1 MAYHFDDR
9 RDHTIFYV
17 GEDAEHH
24 HVVQENHG
32 RVGGTF
38 ASRAEA
44 VCFAQQAA
52 QAVPGALVLIA
63 PTLAGRHAG

>member
-1 MAYHFDDR
+1 MPYHDDR
-9 RDHTIFYV
+9 LDHTIFYV

-32 RVGGTF
+32 RIGGTF

-44 VCFAQQAA
+44 VRFAQKAA
-52 QAVPGALVLIA
+52 LGVPGALVLIA
-63 PTLAGRHAG
+63 PTLAGRVD